1 METRSWDL
9 PGARVWL
16 ARTGDVAAEEWSELY
31 GRLAEER
38 RRRCDR
44 CRREADRRRGRRADA
59 LARHA
64 LAQAAGTRAE
74 ALTFA
79 RTETGKPYAVG
90 LDRHFSL
97 SHSGCLVLCA
107 VADHPVGADIQ
118 RHRSVSPSM
127 TRRLA
132 RAGYAG
138 ASEED
143 FFEWWTRQEAAGKL
157 AGTGLKLAPLP
168 EGLVF
173 WNGRLTGPDGLYS
186 YCVCAKRD
194 FSSV

>member
-1 METRSWDL
+1 METRSWEL
-9 PGARVWL
+9 PGVRVWL
-16 ARTGDVAAEEWSELY
+16 ARTGDVAQEEWSELY
-31 GRLAEER
+31 GRMDEER

-44 CRREADRRRGRRADA
+44 CRRETDRRCCVLADA

-74 ALTFA
+74 AVTFG

-97 SHSGCLVLCA
+97 SHSDSLVLCA
-107 VADHPVGADIQ
+107 VAGFPLGADIQ
-118 RHRSVSPSM
+118 QHRSVPPSM

-138 ASEED
+138 ESEED

-157 AGTGLKLAPLP
+157 AGTGLALAPLP
-168 EGLVF
+168 EDLVF
-173 WNGRLTGPDGLYS
+173 WSGRLSGPEGLYS

-194 FSSV
+194 FSSP